1 MTTTTTRP
9 RRRSLAAALAGAAV
23 LSLGLTSAATAAPGA
38 HQAPPRSA
46 AVQRELD
53 DLVRENGFPGVL
65 AAVRD
70 ADGRVTNYTAGVQDL
85 ATGDPIHADGRVRI
99 ASNTKTFTAVVV
111 LQLVGEGEVS
121 LDAPVETYLPGVVR
135 GPGGDGRSITVR
147 QLLQQTSGLP
157 DYDTVVADVT
167 RGDTALLD
175 IRHTYFEPSQLLQAA
190 LAAPAEFAPGTAWQY
205 SNTNY
210 LLAGLLVQRVT
221 GRPIGEQITQRV
233 IDRLGLEDTYWPAAG
248 EQGIRGEHP
257 RGYLAAGED
266 APWTDVTETDPSL
279 GWAAGQ
285 LVSTPS
291 DLARFQAAV
300 LGADGAEGSD
310 VLAPAQ
316 RAELLQTVPAAEF
329 EPEPGWSYGLG
340 LAHRTLSCGVE
351 AWGHGG
357 DIQGYETRN
366 LVTSDGRS
374 VVVAVTALPRT
385 LEDLSD
391 VNAAVEAAVCDGRS

>member
-1 MTTTTTRP
+1 MTTTARP
-9 RRRSLAAALAGAAV
+9 RRTRSLAVALAGAAV

-38 HQAPPRSA
+38 HQGQRSA
-46 AVQRELD
+46 VVQQRLD
-53 DLVRENGFPGVL
+53 DLVREDGFPGVL
-65 AAVRD
+65 ASVRD

-111 LQLVGEGEVS
+111 LQLVGEGKVS
-121 LDAPVETYLPGVVR
+121 LDEPVETYLPGLVR
-135 GPGGDGRSITVR
+135 GPGGDGRAITVR

-157 DYDTVVADVT
+157 DYDTVVADVSQ
-167 RGDTALLD
+167 GDTALLD
-175 IRHTYFEPSQLLQAA
+175 IRHTYFDPSQLLQAA
-190 LAAPAEFAPGTAWQY
+190 LAAPAEFAPGAQWQY

-210 LLAGLLVQRVT
+210 LLAGMLVQRVT
-221 GRPIGEQITQRV
+221 GRPIGEQITERV
-233 IDRLGLEDTYWPAAG
+233 VDRLGLRNTYWPGTG
-248 EQGIRGEHP
+248 EQEIRGEHP
-257 RGYLAAGED
+257 RGYLAAGDD

-300 LGADGAEGSD
+300 LGADGAEGAD
-310 VLAPAQ
+310 LLAPAQ
-316 RAELLQTVPAAEF
+316 RAELLTTVPAAEF

-340 LAHRTLSCGVE
+340 FAHRTLSCGVE

-385 LEDLSD
+385 LDDLAD
-391 VNAAVEAAVCDGRS
+391 VNAAVEAAVCDGQA